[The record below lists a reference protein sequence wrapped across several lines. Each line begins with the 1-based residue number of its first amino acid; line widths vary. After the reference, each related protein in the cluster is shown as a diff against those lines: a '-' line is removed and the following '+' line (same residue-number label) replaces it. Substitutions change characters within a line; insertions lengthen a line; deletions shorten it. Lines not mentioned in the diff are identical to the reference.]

1 MVNYVLTLH
10 LHTSIPSDGHILTG
24 EVTNKMTLL
33 DGVILLLSKNRSVS
47 ELLISNNDIR
57 TGYLLISEKI
67 ELRTT
72 KKLFNKFGSNT
83 EIKIIPISHGG

>member
-10 LHTSIPSDGHILTG
+10 LPALFAALLHILTG
-24 EVTNKMTLL
+24 EVTNKMTILN
-33 DGVILLLSKNRSVS
+33 GVILLLSKNKNVS